1 MKNMEELVFTSGRGT
16 VTIGGAPPYILNSFD
31 AGAPKSNL
39 ITTSAPGQ
47 DGKTVESQLLEER
60 APSITLTIHGDSVD
74 DLYQKRRKLFAIF
87 SPKLSGTLQYTN
99 DAGTRAIP
107 CVVDGE
113 PTVKPRVGCG
123 MQILIQ
129 LFCPDP
135 YWLDTEETKMG
146 IALWMGDFSF
156 PFSIPQNVGIELGHR
171 VSNLIVNAYNPGDVP
186 CGLRIEFTALAT
198 VEKPSILN
206 VNTRELMKV
215 KRTMAAGDKIIIN
228 TALGNETV
236 RMNHGGVETNVMNY
250 IDIESD
256 FFQLAPG
263 DNLLR
268 YDTESGIDNL
278 ECAIYYTPK
287 YVGA

>member
-1 MKNMEELVFTSGRGT
+1 MERLIFINNRGT
-16 VTIGGAPPYILNSFD
+16 VQIGGVPPYILNSFD

-47 DGKTVESQLLEER
+47 DGKTVENQLLDER
-60 APSITLTIHGDSVD
+60 TPSITLTIHGDNVD
-74 DLYQKRRKLFAIF
+74 DLYQKRRKLFTVF
-87 SPKLSGTLQYTN
+87 SPKLSGVLQYTN

-107 CVVDGE
+107 CIVDGE
-113 PTVKPRVGCG
+113 PTAKARVGCG
-123 MQILIQ
+123 MQVLIQ

-135 YWLDTEETKMG
+135 YWLDTEESKAEM
-146 IALWMGDFSF
+146 ALWMGDFEF
-156 PFSIPQNVGIELGHR
+156 PLEIPEDTGVELGHR
-171 VSNLIVNAYNPGDVP
+171 MSNLIVNAYNPGDVD
-186 CGLRIEFTALAT
+186 CGLRIEFTALAS

-215 KRTMAAGDKIIIN
+215 KRTMAAGDKIIIY

-256 FFQLAPG
+256 FLQLHTG

-268 YDTESGIDNL
+268 YDAESGLDNL
-278 ECAIYYTPK
+278 ECAVYYTPK
-287 YVGA
+287 YMGA

>member
-1 MKNMEELVFTSGRGT
+1 MEELIFTSGRGT
-16 VTIGGAPPYILNSFD
+16 VKICGVPPYILVSFD

-39 ITTSAPGQ
+39 ITTTAPGQ

-60 APSITLTIHGDSVD
+60 TPSITLAIHGDSVE
-74 DLYQKRRKLFAIF
+74 DLYQRRRKLFAIF

-107 CVVDGE
+107 CIVDGE
-113 PTVKPRVGCG
+113 PTTKDRIGCG
-123 MQILIQ
+123 QQILIQ

-135 YWLDTEETKMG
+135 YWLDTEETKAAM
-146 IALWMGDFSF
+146 ALWMGDFEF
-156 PFSIPQNVGIELGHR
+156 PLEIPEDSGIELGHR
-171 VSNLIVNAYNPGDVP
+171 MSNLIINAFNPGDVA
-186 CGLRIEFTALAT
+186 CGIRIEFTALAT
-198 VEKPSILN
+198 VVTPSLLN

-215 KRTMAAGDKIIIN
+215 KRTMESGDKLIIS
-228 TALGNETV
+228 TAFGNETV
-236 RMNHGGVETNVMNY
+236 RLIHGGVETNAMNY

-256 FFQLAPG
+256 FLQLAPG

-268 YDTESGIDNL
+268 YDADSGIDNL

-287 YVGA
+287 YMGA